1 MRCLVRSSSLK
12 FAVVLLLVAGAACAP
27 TAFAQS
33 KYRPCSMV
41 SAAEAEAL
49 TGQKI
54 AKTSESDIP
63 YAKDANHDH
72 ADVISICS
80 RTVSATQG
88 LTLTVTS
95 TPVTPEGKARGEAK
109 AKDAE
114 EKLKK
119 QGAKVEAKDFGAI
132 KCSTIILQGVMAA
145 FSGTNC
151 GAIKGGQ
158 FFSVMVTA
166 GPNGPVSIDQMHA
179 LAEKIL
185 SRLP

>member
-1 MRCLVRSSSLK
+1 MPSSSLK
-12 FAVVLLLVAGAACAP
+12 FAVVLLFVAGAVCAQ
-27 TAFAQS
+27 TASAQS
-33 KYRPCSMV
+33 KYKPCSMV

-49 TGQKI
+49 AGQKI
-54 AKTSESDIP
+54 AKTAESDIP
-63 YAKDANHDH
+63 YPKDANHDH

-88 LTLTVTS
+88 LTLTVSS

-132 KCSTIILQGVMAA
+132 KCATIILQGAMAA

-151 GAIKGGQ
+151 GAVKGGQ

-166 GPNGPVSIDQMHA
+166 GPNGPASIDQVHA

-185 SRLP
+185 SRMP